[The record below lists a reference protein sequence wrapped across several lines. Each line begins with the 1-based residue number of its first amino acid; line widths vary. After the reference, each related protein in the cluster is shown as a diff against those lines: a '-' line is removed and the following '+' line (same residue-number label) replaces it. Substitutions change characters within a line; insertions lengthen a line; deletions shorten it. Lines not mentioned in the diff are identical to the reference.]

1 MAQNITNWRSLGGLV
16 SANGKTVKDGLLFR
30 CGQLFDLTAE
40 QKETVQNKY
49 HIKKLIDFRGE
60 DERKEYPDYLWPG
73 VDYIVLNVLADADTN
88 QASVDEIISA
98 NNQVVQ
104 DMLTTYEELALLS
117 SVRKGYHRF
126 LMSLVNKPVPVA
138 FHCFAGKDRTGV
150 AAALILKTLD
160 VSDDQIF
167 ADYLK
172 TNTARKEAN
181 EEILAYLKDKLTK
194 EQLQNVA
201 IALTVKREY
210 LEKYFEAINK
220 HYGDFES
227 YLTKGLMLPA
237 NFKKRMQEIYLT

>member
-1 MAQNITNWRSLGGLV
+1 MAKDITNWRSLGGLV
-16 SANGKTVKDGLLFR
+16 SANGKKVKDGILFR

-40 QKETVQNKY
+40 QKEAVQNKY
-49 HIKKLIDFRGE
+49 RIKKLVDFRGD
-60 DERKEYPDYLWPG
+60 DERKEYPDYLWPD
-73 VDYIVLNVLADADTN
+73 VDYIVLNVLKDADTN

-104 DMLTTYEELALLS
+104 DMLTTYEELALFS
-117 SVRKGYHRF
+117 SARKGYHEF
-126 LMSLVNKPVPVA
+126 LISLVDDPVPVA

-150 AAALILKTLD
+150 AAALILKILD

-172 TNTARKEAN
+172 TIAARKEAN

-194 EQLQNVA
+194 EQLQDVA

-220 HYGDFES
+220 YYGDFES
-227 YLTKGLMLPA
+227 YLNKGLKLPA